1 MAYKEKHLDKE
12 GAKALERI
20 LGAANSAV
28 EKRHKSPEKKTTK
41 TKKK

>member
-20 LGAANSAV
+20 LGAANSAI
-28 EKRHKSPEKKTTK
+28 ERRHKATEKKTAK
-41 TKKK
+41 PKKK